1 MPGQC
6 TEYKLKFNQY
16 KRSSGYQLAASDIAI
31 SDNFLSDG
39 WYRFKSGAG
48 NDMITRAPSLTMC
61 GTVFPVW
68 LNGMFILLTLVF
80 IYIRDDYSIDWCMY
94 KKYNMIFF
102 KNDAYA

>member
-1 MPGQC
+1 
-6 TEYKLKFNQY
+6 
-16 KRSSGYQLAASDIAI
+16 
-31 SDNFLSDG
+31 
-39 WYRFKSGAG
+39 
-48 NDMITRAPSLTMC
+48 MITRAPSLTMC

-102 KNDAYA
+102 